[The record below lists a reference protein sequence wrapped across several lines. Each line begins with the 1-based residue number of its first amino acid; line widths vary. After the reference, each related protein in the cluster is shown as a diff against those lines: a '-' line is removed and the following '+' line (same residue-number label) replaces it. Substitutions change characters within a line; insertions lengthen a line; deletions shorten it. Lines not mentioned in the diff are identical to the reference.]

1 MARDLVRWS
10 GSGSPGSSG
19 ATYGTGMG
27 FPPLP
32 FRGERPD
39 RRSEVLGQSSRYDP
53 AAWRA
58 AVPDAEE
65 LWPDLLDTLTTSVR
79 STKTRPLRLVS
90 RSDVFSLAATAS
102 EPWSIL
108 SAYLAVAA
116 WGAGMSVRGRT
127 RSLRSLSAASA
138 DDGLEAAG
146 RKLIEAVELARS
158 GSVVAAYAAL
168 HGRRP
173 NDGRLRVT
181 HLGPAYGTKL
191 LYFAAYEHREGV
203 LPPLIL
209 DSRVA
214 TVLGWLTKDEWP
226 KDGWTADEYRAYL
239 ELAVHWATLWQV
251 EPDVVERVLFAVGRS
266 EALAVNSLT

>member
-1 MARDLVRWS
+1 
-10 GSGSPGSSG
+10 
-19 ATYGTGMG
+19 MG
-27 FPPLP
+27 FTPLP

-39 RRSEVLGQSSRYDP
+39 RQSAVLGQSSRYDP
-53 AAWRA
+53 VGWREAA
-58 AVPDAEE
+58 PEAEG
-65 LWPDLLDTLTTSVR
+65 LWPDLLDTLPTSVR
-79 STKTRPLRLVS
+79 STKDRPLRLVS

-102 EPWSIL
+102 TPWSIL

-116 WGAGMSVRGRT
+116 WGAGMSARGRA
-127 RSLRSLSAASA
+127 RSLRSLTATSAR
-138 DDGLEAAG
+138 GELEAAG
-146 RKLIEAVELARS
+146 RKVVEAVELARS

-173 NDGRLRVT
+173 SEGQLRVT
-181 HLGPAYGTKL
+181 HLGPAYGTKV
-191 LYFAAYEHREGV
+191 LYFAAYEHRGSG

-214 TVLGWLTKDEWP
+214 TALGWLTKDEWP
-226 KDGWTADEYRAYL
+226 TDGWTADEYRAYL
-239 ELAVHWATLWQV
+239 ELAVHWAALWAV

>member
-1 MARDLVRWS
+1 
-10 GSGSPGSSG
+10 
-19 ATYGTGMG
+19 
-27 FPPLP
+27 
-32 FRGERPD
+32 
-39 RRSEVLGQSSRYDP
+39 
-53 AAWRA
+53 
-58 AVPDAEE
+58 
-65 LWPDLLDTLTTSVR
+65 
-79 STKTRPLRLVS
+79 
-90 RSDVFSLAATAS
+90 
-102 EPWSIL
+102 
-108 SAYLAVAA
+108 
-116 WGAGMSVRGRT
+116 MSVRGRT

-214 TVLGWLTKDEWP
+214 TALGWLTKDEWP
-226 KDGWTADEYRAYL
+226 KDGWTADEYRLPRACSPL
-239 ELAVHWATLWQV
+239 GDSLASRARRGRAGPVRRRTVRGTRGELA
-251 EPDVVERVLFAVGRS
+251 DVGDFLHQDGGEWSPSDQRRTAAGY
-266 EALAVNSLT
+266 E